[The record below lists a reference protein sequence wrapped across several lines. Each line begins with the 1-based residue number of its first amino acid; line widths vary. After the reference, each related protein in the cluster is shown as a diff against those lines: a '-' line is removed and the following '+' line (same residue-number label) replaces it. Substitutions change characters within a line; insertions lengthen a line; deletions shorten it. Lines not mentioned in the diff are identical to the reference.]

1 MGNFLNQLPAIIGV
15 IVGSLGTLLVTSSTG
30 KARWRRD
37 QAVRWDT
44 RRLDA
49 YVTYAAT
56 VKEIHALALRIS
68 APYRRYSKSRPI
80 DREQGLELLDEA
92 NARRT
97 KAWEAILLLGDEI
110 TVTAARAWQD
120 AVGAEEYLGSGDSID
135 EMEWQSAVEA
145 VDQARDHFYLA
156 ARENL
161 GVHGG
166 SVAQFP
172 FLRARERPA
181 PSGFGDSTE
190 SSDRLSSGE

>member
-1 MGNFLNQLPAIIGV
+1 MGNFLNQLPAILGV
-15 IVGSLGTLLVTSSTG
+15 VVGALGTLLVASFTD

-49 YVTYAAT
+49 YGAYAAT

-80 DREQGLELLDEA
+80 DREQGMELLDEA

-97 KAWEAILLLGDEI
+97 KAWEAMLLLGDET

-120 AVGAEEYLGSGDSID
+120 AVGAEEHLCSGDSID
-135 EMEWQSAVEA
+135 EMEWQSAVDA
-145 VDQARDHFYLA
+145 VDQARDRFYLA

-166 SVAQFP
+166 SVEQSP
-172 FLRARERPA
+172 FLRARTRTV

-190 SSDRLSSGE
+190 SSDRLSGS

>member
-15 IVGSLGTLLVTSSTG
+15 IVGSLGTLLVTNSTD

-37 QAVRWDT
+37 QAVRWDA

-49 YVTYAAT
+49 YVAYAAT

-68 APYRRYSKSRPI
+68 APYSRYTKSRPI
-80 DREQGLELLDEA
+80 DREQGFELLNDA

-97 KAWEAILLLGDEI
+97 KAWEAMLLLGDEI

-120 AVGAEEYLGSGDSID
+120 AVGAEEYLCNGDSID
-135 EMEWQSAVEA
+135 DMEWRSAVEA
-145 VDQARDHFYLA
+145 VDQARDRFYLA

-166 SVAQFP
+166 SVAQFS
-172 FLRARERPA
+172 FLRARERPV
-181 PSGFGDSTE
+181 PFGLGDSTE
-190 SSDRLSSGE
+190 SPDRLSNSE